1 MIVPFLFMGNRK
13 TSKQK
18 DGSIATEAKNGRI
31 DPVLS
36 SGGLLKKK
44 QTQTS
49 RGSPGLF
56 DVFHVYTSIK
66 SCVDGQSPQSGIYPV
81 GGSIR
86 CIQNSACLLDTRG
99 CEP

>member
-36 SGGLLKKK
+36 SGGLLKKNRPRLLGEV
-44 QTQTS
+44 QVC
-49 RGSPGLF
+49 LMCF
-56 DVFHVYTSIK
+56 TSIRPSNLASTGK
-66 SCVDGQSPQSGIYPV
+66 VHKAEFIQSVDRFGV
-81 GGSIR
+81 FKTAR
-86 CIQNSACLLDTRG
+86 VF
-99 CEP
+99 